1 MKTITTVQ
9 LIGNIDGTPERK
21 TVGDKP
27 LTEFR
32 IDGIGL
38 RISAWRDHAAAV
50 PNSGIVIVNGYLS
63 TRSYTHTASGE
74 QRQSTEIIAQSV
86 QVLDAG
92 PAIDS
97 SEPF

>member
-1 MKTITTVQ
+1 MNTISTVQ
-9 LIGNIDGTPERK
+9 LIGTIDGEPVRK

-32 IDGIGL
+32 IEGIGL
-38 RISAWRDHAAAV
+38 RINAWRDNAAQV
-50 PNSGIVIVNGYLS
+50 PNAGIVIVNGYLS
-63 TRSYTHTASGE
+63 TRSYTHEGA

-92 PAIDS
+92 PSIDT

>member
-1 MKTITTVQ
+1 MNTITTVQ
-9 LIGNIDGTPERK
+9 LIGMIDGEPVRK
-21 TVGDKP
+21 TVNDKP

-32 IDGIGL
+32 LEGIGL

-50 PNSGIVIVNGYLS
+50 PNAGIVIVNGYLN
-63 TRSYTHTASGE
+63 TRSYKVDGADRTT
-74 QRQSTEIIAQSV
+74 TEVIAQSV

-92 PAIDS
+92 PTIDS